1 MDKNPF
7 TEKEKY
13 YPLLMKNYKIYDK
26 VKKNKESDI
35 KSNNKNIDKMIY
47 FLSDKK
53 ERNSFT
59 FFKTFI
65 GNADDLSNNILNKKL
80 IKVNT
85 DNKSKSKNKKYN
97 SSCFTNSIRSSK
109 PKAKSKFNIKEKDL
123 SMNQKINKFESR
135 IDNLLNVINDFELKF
150 INSPQTQKI
159 KEEFNSIM
167 NKKIYK
173 DVIANNNLCKTYNNN
188 DNSTINKNDNNNDKD
203 NNNRIEMKNAG
214 LMDINSINININNN
228 NYENNYFITH
238 SINDI
243 GHNTLK
249 KKKNF
254 SDYKLGT
261 NTNSSAIKK
270 SNFKVK
276 KKIGKCNSNELK
288 NQIIHNYK
296 EKTKLFKL
304 PLDSINA
311 NNNNNNYIKNNRYNN
326 SYKELQMPLTDRKE
340 KEIDDNKNIEANELR
355 NSLKN
360 INRKKNNCIRINKA
374 ASSKNEIRRKTFI
387 KKDECNKVNLFKNK
401 KKYVKKNL
409 TPSSAQGNP
418 KINNTM
424 NQGLIKEH
432 GYDFTNRNKDK
443 DKEKSVNG
451 SAEYIKMRKKD
462 CTDLINYILNKRNI
476 IKNNNGIFGNQHD
489 VNKDYNYNKKLL
501 YKKK

>member
-1 MDKNPF
+1 MEKNPF

-26 VKKNKESDI
+26 MKKNKDSDI
-35 KSNNKNIDKMIY
+35 KSNKNIDKMIY

-65 GNADDLSNNILNKKL
+65 GNAEDLSNNILNKKL

-97 SSCFTNSIRSSK
+97 YSCFTNSIRSSK
-109 PKAKSKFNIKEKDL
+109 PKAKSKFNIKESDL

-173 DVIANNNLCKTYNNN
+173 DKIANNILYKSYNSN
-188 DNSTINKNDNNNDKD
+188 DNNIMNKNDNNNDKD

-243 GHNTLK
+243 GHNTLN

-254 SDYKLGT
+254 SDFKLGT
-261 NTNSSAIKK
+261 NTNNSIIKK
-270 SNFKVK
+270 SNFKAK
-276 KKIGKCNSNELK
+276 KKMGKCNSNELK
-288 NQIIHNYK
+288 NQTIHNYK

-311 NNNNNNYIKNNRYNN
+311 INSNNNYIKNNRYNN

-387 KKDECNKVNLFKNK
+387 KKDECNKVNLFKK
-401 KKYVKKNL
+401 KKKLVKKNL
-409 TPSSAQGNP
+409 TPSWGQGNP

-432 GYDFTNRNKDK
+432 VYDFTNRNKDK

-462 CTDLINYILNKRNI
+462 CSDLINYILNKRNI